1 MVGSKKVV
9 RVRWGKPQAG
19 WCCLS
24 TDGFASAS
32 SGRAGCG
39 GLIRD
44 EQGEWVGGFPRRLGC
59 LDSFIAELWG
69 LRNGPMLCKNMN
81 LNAVSVQLDAMSIV
95 QLLTSPTITNLPVLP
110 LINDC
115 RQLISQIA
123 QVRIVR
129 CFCEANSCT
138 DCLARIGS
146 VQERPFLLY
155 QDLPVDLLEL
165 LCSDRFGLY
174 VNKTVADSP
183 FPP

>member
-1 MVGSKKVV
+1 MV
-9 RVRWGKPQAG
+9 RVRWEKPHAG

-24 TDGFASAS
+24 TDGSTSAS

-39 GLIRD
+39 SLIRD
-44 EQGEWVGGFPRRLGC
+44 EQGEWVRGFSRGLGC

-69 LRNGPMLCKNMN
+69 LRDGLMLYKNMN
-81 LNAVSVQLDAMSIV
+81 LNAVNVQLDAMAVV
-95 QLLTSPTITNLPVLP
+95 QLLTSPTITNLSVLP
-110 LINDC
+110 LIDDC

-123 QVRIVR
+123 QVWIVH
-129 CFCEANSCT
+129 CFCEANLCA

-146 VQERPFLLY
+146 VQERPFILY

-165 LCSDRFGLY
+165 LCSNRSGLY
-174 VNKTVADSP
+174 VNRTVANPP